1 MYFESLSDL
10 WHMSG
15 HGPFVWSAYGCVL
28 VTIVVLLEGSLNRS
42 FRVLQRVRRRVEAS
56 RPPRPPET

>member
-1 MYFESLSDL
+1 MYFESLADL

-15 HGPFVWSAYGCVL
+15 HGRFVWSAYACVL
-28 VTIVVLLEGSLNRS
+28 ITIVVLLEGSLNRS